1 MKRCHCCQE
10 RFGLIRHHYD
20 RRQFCSAICVASY
33 RATLRQAAKDGL
45 CAARPPISASKT
57 RVNALKARAPAPQA
71 PAPQSA
77 KL

>member
-33 RATLRQAAKDGL
+33 RAALHLAARQAL
-45 CAARPPISASKT
+45 SSSARS
-57 RVNALKARAPAPQA
+57 
-71 PAPQSA
+71 
-77 KL
+77 